1 MIRLNVDETK
11 IESGD
16 LIDVV
21 RDIFWYQIFWKE
33 TIGKNIY
40 LMKQQKDMYEAK
52 GLTNVVPTPNGKA
65 LAYFNLVKP
74 LCDTSTNTFLGRV
87 PDIVSNR
94 GENET
99 KRISKFVLTQKHND
113 FEEEITDVALQMSIT
128 GSGFLGLYADRGDTF
143 PHYRSLDPLYT
154 NVVYD
159 CSIAMKRLFA
169 YHIYYEATS
178 NGGITTGRYIC
189 IIYTKKKMFAFTTNQ
204 ISIPVAK
211 SFAVYP
217 FNLFM
222 VMTADGMRNETNV
235 AYHGFNDIPV
245 YEFFNNKECRS
256 DCQPALSVIELYGEL
271 QNNRFQ
277 NVDDIIN
284 YLLVIKNARIGD
296 EKETQAAIDLI
307 KNNRMLP
314 LEGEN
319 SDAKF
324 LSNPLNQTDIKTLAT
339 EYKNLIHTITRIPD
353 MASKEFTENASDPVL
368 KMRTQP
374 LLELCMEKE
383 KWFNR
388 SYLPMLRATLEFV
401 EKNDKTFYEKI
412 KFDIDNVDLVYT
424 HSLPSNDR
432 DMVNNI
438 VNLANV
444 GLLNP
449 RVVLQG
455 LTFVPNADDYMVG
468 TYEWNEYVDKRKEN
482 NKNENIKA
490 NETNLERQNREPQ
503 TADNQ
508 DNFVN
513 ATLGEGQKVSE
524 NKVE

>member
-1 MIRLNVDETK
+1 MIRLNVDESK
-11 IESGD
+11 LESGD

-21 RDIFWYQIFWKE
+21 REIFWYQIFWKD
-33 TIGKNIY
+33 TIGQNIY
-40 LMKQQKDMYEAK
+40 LKKQQKDMYDAK
-52 GLTNVVPTPNGKA
+52 GLTNVVPTRDGKEK
-65 LAYFNLVKP
+65 AYFNLVKP

-87 PDIVSNR
+87 PDIVSNK
-94 GENET
+94 GEYET
-99 KRISKFVLTQKHND
+99 KRISKFTLTQKHND
-113 FEEEITDVALQMSIT
+113 FEEEITDVALQSAIT
-128 GSGFLGLYADRGDTF
+128 GSGFLGLYADSGDVF

-169 YHIYYEATS
+169 YHIYFDATS
-178 NGGITTGRYIC
+178 TGGTTSGKYVC
-189 IIYTKKKMFAFTTNQ
+189 IIYTKKKMFAFYTNQ
-204 ISIPVAK
+204 IAIPVAK
-211 SFAVYP
+211 SFAIYP
-217 FNLFM
+217 LNLFLIM
-222 VMTADGMRNETNV
+222 GAERMEESWAAE
-235 AYHGFNDIPV
+235 HGFDDIPV
-245 YEFFNNKECRS
+245 YEFFNNKDCRS
-256 DCQPALSVIELYGEL
+256 DCQPALSVIEMYGEL

-284 YLLVIKNARIGD
+284 YLLVIKNARIGN
-296 EKETQAAIDLI
+296 EEETQAAIDLI

-324 LSNPLNQTDIKTLAT
+324 LSNPLNQTDIKTLSM

-388 SYLPMLRATLEFV
+388 AYLPMLEATLNFV
-401 EKNDKTFYEKI
+401 KKNDKSLYEKI
-412 KFDIDNVDLVYT
+412 KFDIDNVDLVYSHT
-424 HSLPSNDR
+424 LPSNDR

-438 VNLANV
+438 VNLTNS
-444 GLLNP
+444 GLCNP
-449 RVVLQG
+449 RVALQG
-455 LTFVPNADDYMVG
+455 LTFIPNVDDYLVG
-468 TYEWNEYVDKRKEN
+468 VKEWNDYLDKRKQN
-482 NKNENIKA
+482 NKNDNIKA
-490 NETNLERQNREPQ
+490 NETNLQRQNQEPQ
-503 TADNQ
+503 TSDNQ

-513 ATLGEGQKVSE
+513 ATLGESQKISE